1 MRCEACPYQGSTT
14 VPGEGLDRDRLVVT
28 SAPGYEDAVFQ
39 KPLTGGLGGLVRDL
53 IGEDP
58 SVGFTHAVACFPG
71 ALETEEEKKR
81 FALARAACR
90 DRLLAECEGKTVL
103 ALGNDACHSLL
114 GRAVKITGFRGTTEG
129 NVTATFHPAYVHRAG
144 GIDSTAGN
152 LFRRDVEQWLRPS
165 VLGKVIIEIDPK
177 TVTLPPKGT
186 PVVVDIETTG
196 LDPKTPGSSIR
207 CYGFSWLCGEVPY
220 SCVFP
225 TANRWV
231 KRLLSGKYPLVAQNY
246 AFEVKWI
253 REHGPVFSLW
263 WDSFVEGKLK
273 GLHPWHD
280 TMLMA
285 HCAHEDRGPG
295 KYNLESLVAD
305 YLPEGFPTKQE
316 LLGEWH
322 VLTAPLDVLMPYCA
336 WDTIKELLLFERFRG
351 EVYGEQ
357 LGTPDLDVV
366 RGGDAARGSTPLR
379 VQRGKSAAIPHGHVA
394 SNRGSTRLERV
405 AMPAALFLERVGSRG
420 LRIGRSNLDAELAR
434 IDADTKALDV
444 ALRSVADLNWN
455 SDDQVREAFR
465 ALGLKPSGIKTD
477 TGAHCLNNLSRRGL
491 IARNLEHAWMVAL
504 YDVYKH
510 RLHEATNFRGP
521 NGLLAHI
528 REDERI
534 HPFFNLTGTRTFR
547 LSATRPAIQTFEV
560 SRRRCIVPEKGCV
573 LLEVDYDG
581 AEVAWGA
588 FLSGDPWLL
597 DVVKSGDSLHS
608 RVAEEIGIP
617 RKAAKAINFALQYGG
632 GAPAVKRKL
641 DEEDW
646 GKWSESEIAG
656 MIAGRK
662 ALTPGYERWAQER
675 YLEAVETGGVLSP
688 FGAFM
693 RIPGAKGTR
702 EVLAEAKRQAANSPI
717 QSAASDA
724 TLVRAL
730 ELQDLD
736 IWTITHDSVLFNVKK
751 AALRKT
757 VKRVKETLENP
768 HFYWGEMP
776 YLRASFKA
784 GENWGDLEAIE

>member
-246 AFEVKWI
+246 AFEYKWLL
-253 REHGPVFSLW
+253 EHAEWKVRTHRKFI
-263 WDSFVEGKLK
+263 EGRVQ
-273 GLHPWHD
+273 WHD

-322 VLTAPLDVLMPYCA
+322 VLTAPLDVLLPYCA

-351 EVYGEQ
+351 EVYGE
-357 LGTPDLDVV
+357 GHGCNERPTARRASSD
-366 RGGDAARGSTPLR
+366 RGSRSVPQDAVQPAPL
-379 VQRGKSAAIPHGHVA
+379 GA
-394 SNRGSTRLERV
+394 TRLERV

-491 IARNLEHAWMVAL
+491 IARNPEHAWMIAL

-597 DVVKSGDSLHS
+597 DVVKSGASLHS

-646 GKWSESEIAG
+646 GKWSEPEIAA
-656 MIAGRK
+656 MIAKRK
-662 ALTPGYERWAQER
+662 ALTPGYERWAHER
-675 YLEAVETGGVLSP
+675 FLEALETGGVLSP

-693 RIPGAKGTR
+693 RIPGARGTR

-724 TLVRAL
+724 TLVRAM
-730 ELQDLD
+730 ELADLD
-736 IWTITHDSVLFNVKK
+736 IWTITHDSILFNVKK

-768 HFYWGEMP
+768 SFYWGEMP
-776 YLRASFKA
+776 WLRASFKVGA
-784 GENWGDLEAIE
+784 NWGDLDALEP

>member
-1 MRCEACPYQGSTT
+1 MRCPDCPYQGSTT
-14 VPGEGLDRDRLVVT
+14 VPGEGLDRPRLIVS

-39 KPLTGGLGGLVRDL
+39 KPLAGNLGEMVREIVGD
-53 IGEDP
+53 DP
-58 SVGFTHAVACFPG
+58 TVGYTHAVSCFPG

-81 FALARAACR
+81 FALARIACR
-90 DRLLAECEGKTVL
+90 DRLAAEVAGKPVL

-144 GIDSTAGN
+144 GMASTAGN

-165 VLGKVIIEIDPK
+165 VLGKVTIEIDPK
-177 TVTLPPKGT
+177 TVTLPPPGT

-196 LDPKTPGSSIR
+196 LDPKTPGSQIR
-207 CYGFSWLCGEVPY
+207 CYGFSWLCGETPY
-220 SCVFP
+220 ATVSSDWKP
-225 TANRWV
+225 WV
-231 KRLLSGKYPLVAQNY
+231 EELLSGKYPLIAQNY
-246 AFEVKWI
+246 AFEHKWLL
-253 REHGPVFSLW
+253 EHAEWKVRTHRKHA
-263 WDSFVEGKLK
+263 EGRVT
-273 GLHPWHD
+273 WHD
-280 TMLMA
+280 TMLMG

-295 KYNLESLVAD
+295 KYNLESLVGD
-305 YLPEGFPTKQE
+305 YLPEGFPTKAE
-316 LLGEWH
+316 LLAPYD
-322 VLTAPLDVLMPYCA
+322 VLSAPLEKLMPYCA
-336 WDTIKELLLFERFRG
+336 WDCVKELLLFERFRG
-351 EVYGEQ
+351 EVYG
-357 LGTPDLDVV
+357 D
-366 RGGDAARGSTPLR
+366 RAAPLR
-379 VQRGKSAAIPHGHVA
+379 TGAHDRRLEACRGTSRDRDPVGPD
-394 SNRGSTRLERV
+394 RGATRLERV
-405 AMPAALFLERVGSRG
+405 AMPAALFLDRVGGRG
-420 LRIGRSNLDAELAR
+420 LRVDREAIDAELAR
-434 IDADTKALDV
+434 IDADTLALDKALRGVCDV
-444 ALRSVADLNWN
+444 NWN

-465 ALGLKPSGIKTD
+465 TLGLKPSGIKTD

-491 IARNLEHAWMVAL
+491 IARNPEHAWLVAL

-521 NGLLAHI
+521 NGLLAQI
-528 REDERI
+528 REDGRL
-534 HPFFNLTGTRTFR
+534 HPYFNLTGTRTFR
-547 LSATRPAIQTFEV
+547 LSATRPAIQTFEA

-588 FLSGDPWLL
+588 FLSGDEWLL
-597 DVVKSGDSLHS
+597 DVVRSGASLHS

-646 GKWSESEIAG
+646 GKWSEPEIAA
-656 MIAGRK
+656 MIAKRK
-662 ALTPGYERWAQER
+662 ALTPGYERWAHER
-675 YLEAVETGGVLSP
+675 YLEALTTGGVMSP

-724 TLVRAL
+724 TLLRAI

-736 IWTITHDSVLFNVKK
+736 IWTITHDSILFNVKK
-751 AALRKT
+751 GQLKKT
-757 VKRVKETLENP
+757 MKRVKEVLERP
-768 HFYWGEMP
+768 TFYWGEMP
-776 YLRASFKA
+776 WLRASFKA
-784 GENWGDLEAIE
+784 GANWGDLDALEP